1 MYYCVGMAEQ
11 KKSLDWYLLARVLAL
26 SLPYKKLLW
35 VAVVLAVVLAP
46 LTNIRPYL
54 IKVMYDDYII
64 KNDMEGLKMV
74 ALIFIAIVLV
84 VGPLRYLFIY
94 ITSLL
99 GQYVVLDLR
108 NNVFKHISELQL
120 KYFDKTAVGQSTTR
134 TINDVEAINTVFTQ
148 GSFTIIADLLGLF
161 AVIGIM
167 FYTSWRLALICL
179 LVMPFLIIATYI
191 FKEKVKVAFQHVR
204 TQISKMNAFLQERI
218 SGMREIQILNAEKRE
233 MSKFKVINKAYTQAN
248 LNSILYYAIFFPVV
262 ELFSSIAFALL
273 IWYGA
278 SGYLEGKVSFG
289 SLIAFPMFLSML
301 FRPIRLMAD
310 KFNTL
315 QMGLVAS
322 GRVFTVLDNKNKIP
336 DYGTIEKETMDGKV
350 QFENV
355 SFAYEDDNYV
365 LNDISF
371 QLNPG
376 ETVAIVGSTG
386 SGKTTIINLLNRLY
400 EVKQG
405 SIKIDDVDIK
415 KYSLHNLR
423 SRISMVLQDV
433 FLFNGTVLDNIRLRN
448 DTITKEEIVV
458 ASKMI
463 GAHKYIIQLPN
474 DYDFLISERGSN
486 LSVGQRQ
493 LISFVRALVFNPDIL
508 ILDEATSSIDTET
521 ELTIQYAIE
530 KLIQKRSSIII
541 AHRLSTIRHADK
553 ILVLEKGQIVES
565 GDHNS
570 LLQKGNGKYKALYE
584 MQFLEMSNES

>member
-1 MYYCVGMAEQ
+1 MEEK
-11 KKSLDWYLLARVLAL
+11 KKSLDWYLLVRVLAL

-35 VAVVLAVVLAP
+35 LAASLAIVLAP

-54 IKVMYDDYII
+54 IKLMYDDYII
-64 KNDMEGLKMV
+64 KSDMEGLKK
-74 ALIFIAIVLV
+74 IAILFIVIILL

-99 GQYVVLDLR
+99 GQYVVQDLR
-108 NNVFKHISELQL
+108 NNVFKHISGLQL
-120 KYFDKTAVGQSTTR
+120 NYFDTTAVGQSTTR

-179 LVMPFLIIATYI
+179 LVMPFLIFATYI
-191 FKEKVKVAFQHVR
+191 FKEKVKVSYQHVR

-233 MSKFKVINKAYTQAN
+233 MDKFKIINRAYTQAN

-278 SGYLEGKVSFG
+278 SSYLQGTVSFG

-322 GRVFTVLDNKNKIP
+322 GRVFNVLDNKNKIAN
-336 DYGTIEKETMDGKV
+336 YGSLEKEKMDGDV
-350 QFENV
+350 QFESV
-355 SFAYEDDNYV
+355 SFAYDDENYV
-365 LNDISF
+365 LKNISF
-371 QLNPG
+371 HLNPG

-400 EVKQG
+400 EVKEG
-405 SIKIDDVDIK
+405 SIKIDGVDIK
-415 KYSLHNLR
+415 KYELHKFRN
-423 SRISMVLQDV
+423 RISMVLQDV
-433 FLFNGTVLDNIRLRN
+433 FLFNGSVMENIRLRN
-448 DTITKEEIVV
+448 NDITKEEVID

-463 GAHKYIIQLPN
+463 GAHKYIMELPGA
-474 DYDFLISERGSN
+474 YDFVLSERGSN

-553 ILVLEKGQIVES
+553 ILVLEKGEIVET

-570 LLQKGNGKYKALYE
+570 LLQKGTGKYKDLYE

>member
-1 MYYCVGMAEQ
+1 MADK

-35 VAVVLAVVLAP
+35 VAVILAVVLAP

-64 KNDMEGLKMV
+64 KNDMEGLKLV
-74 ALIFIAIVLV
+74 ALIFIVVILL

-94 ITSLL
+94 LTSLL

-148 GSFTIIADLLGLF
+148 GSFTIIADMLGLF

-179 LVMPFLIIATYI
+179 LVIPFLILATYI
-191 FKEKVKVAFQHVR
+191 FKEKVKVSFQRVR

-233 MSKFKVINKAYTQAN
+233 MDKFKIINKAYTQAN

-301 FRPIRLMAD
+301 FRPIRMMAD

-322 GRVFTVLDNKNKIP
+322 GRVFDVLDNKDKIP
-336 DYGTIEKETMDGKV
+336 NYGTISRDKIDGKV
-350 QFENV
+350 EFENV
-355 SFAYEDDNYV
+355 RFAYDDENYV

-371 QLNPG
+371 VLKPG

-400 EVKQG
+400 EVKEG

-415 KYSLHNLR
+415 KYELHMLR
-423 SRISMVLQDV
+423 RRISMVLQDV
-433 FLFNGTVLDNIRLRN
+433 FLFNGSVLDNIRLRN
-448 DTITKEEIVV
+448 EEITKEEILK

-463 GAHKYIIQLPN
+463 GAHSYISQLPGG
-474 DYDFLISERGSN
+474 YDFILSERGSN

-530 KLIQKRSSIII
+530 QLIQKRSSIII

-553 ILVLEKGQIVES
+553 ILVLDKGRIVEM

-570 LLQKGNGKYKALYE
+570 LLQKENGKYKDLYE

>member
-1 MYYCVGMAEQ
+1 MEEK

-35 VAVVLAVVLAP
+35 VAVFLAVILAP

-64 KNDMEGLKMV
+64 KNDMEGLKV
-74 ALIFIAIVLV
+74 IALLFIVIVLI

-99 GQYVVLDLR
+99 GQYVVQDLR

-120 KYFDKTAVGQSTTR
+120 NYFDTTAVGQSTTR

-179 LVMPFLIIATYI
+179 LVMPFLIIATYV
-191 FKEKVKVAFQHVR
+191 FKEKVKVAFQRVR

-233 MSKFKVINKAYTQAN
+233 MEKFKVINRSYTQAN

-262 ELFSSIAFALL
+262 ELCSSIAFALL

-278 SGYLEGKVSFG
+278 SSYLQGNVSFG

-322 GRVFTVLDNKNKIP
+322 GRVFDVLDNKNKISN
-336 DYGTIEKETMDGKV
+336 YGSLEKEKMEGEV

-355 SFAYEDDNYV
+355 SFAYDDENFV
-365 LNDISF
+365 LKNISF
-371 QLNPG
+371 HLNPG

-386 SGKTTIINLLNRLY
+386 SGKTTIINLINRLY

-405 SIKIDDVDIK
+405 SIKIDGVDIK
-415 KYSLHNLR
+415 KFELHNLR

-433 FLFNGTVLDNIRLRN
+433 FLFNGTVMDNIRLRN
-448 DTITKEEIVV
+448 DNITKEEIIE

-463 GAHKYIIQLPN
+463 GAHSYILQLPN
-474 DYDFLISERGSN
+474 AYDFVLSERGSN

-493 LISFVRALVFNPDIL
+493 LISFVRALVFNPDVL

-553 ILVLEKGQIVES
+553 ILVLEKGEIVES

-570 LLQKGNGKYKALYE
+570 LLQKKNGRYKDLYE